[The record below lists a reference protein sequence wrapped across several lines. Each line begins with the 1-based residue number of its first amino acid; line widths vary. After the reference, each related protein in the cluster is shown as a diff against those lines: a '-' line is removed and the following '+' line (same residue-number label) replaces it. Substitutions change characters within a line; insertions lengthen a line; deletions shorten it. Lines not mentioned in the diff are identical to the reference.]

1 MKIDEQITGLEKDIT
16 LYEGLLINPITLQMC
31 NILFSDFIKRKKN
44 RLNELK
50 EYRQKKAIPEF
61 EKLSA
66 ECNMQMDKIIEK
78 ARRYVGKEPLFITN
92 SINELV
98 NKYQV
103 EKDTMEQEEKN
114 GIYIRLIQHIDFITN
129 KYRNK

>member
-1 MKIDEQITGLEKDIT
+1 MKIDKQITGLEKDIT

-31 NILFSDFIKRKKN
+31 NILFSDFIERKKN
-44 RLNELK
+44 RLNKLK
-50 EYRQKKAIPEF
+50 EHRQKTVIPEF

-78 ARRYVGKEPLFITN
+78 AKRYIGKEPLFITN

-98 NKYQV
+98 NKYNV
-103 EKDTMEQEEKN
+103 EKDRMEQEEKN
-114 GIYIRLIQHIDFITN
+114 GIYVRLVQHINFLTN
-129 KYRNK
+129 QYKNK